1 MKPDASPELK
11 PIVYIV
17 DDDASVR
24 KALMRL
30 MVSEKLEARSFAS
43 ANEFLDSGFRD
54 KQACLIADVKMPGL
68 TGIELQQKLLARGY
82 ELPIIFITGYD
93 TEQTRELAK
102 RSGAL
107 GYFSKPIDDQALLDT
122 INWALSR

>member
-1 MKPDASPELK
+1 MKAAEPEEIK
-11 PIVYIV
+11 PVVYIV
-17 DDDASVR
+17 DDDVLVRRAIQRLIRSVG
-24 KALMRL
+24 
-30 MVSEKLEARSFAS
+30 LEAWTFAT
-43 ANEFLDSGFRD
+43 AREFLDYGFRD
-54 KQACLIADVKMPGL
+54 EHACLIADVKMPGL
-68 TGIELQQKLLARGY
+68 SGLELQQKLLARGY

-107 GYFSKPIDDQALLDT
+107 GYFCKPIDDQALLDT

>member
-1 MKPDASPELK
+1 MKTAETEAIK

-17 DDDASVR
+17 DDDVLVR
-24 KALMRL
+24 RAIQRL
-30 MVSEKLEARSFAS
+30 IQSTGLEAETFAS
-43 ANEFLDSGFRD
+43 AQEFLDFEFRD
-54 KQACLIADVKMPGL
+54 KNACLIADVKMPGL
-68 TGIELQQKLLARGY
+68 TGLELQQKMLARGY

-107 GYFSKPIDDQALLDT
+107 GYFCKPVDDQALLDT